1 MRVFGVRRPKHSRY
15 KARYTVPTMKNP
27 TKVMVWGCFSSY
39 GRGTLHFVPQGQ
51 TVNAERYK
59 AMLQEKLQLTMGIHG
74 CRIFQQDLAPAHT
87 ARLVSS
93 WLRDNNIQLLEWP
106 GNSPDLNPIE
116 NLWIILKRKLRQ
128 HQPQSIQELIYFIKR
143 TWCTDVSPAV
153 CKILVASM
161 PQRLRKVIQNRGY
174 ATKY

>member
-51 TVNAERYK
+51 TVNAERYE

-116 NLWIILKRKLRQ
+116 NLWIILKRRVARRAPSNMKDLMYWLRCIWCQEITPELCKKLV
-128 HQPQSIQELIYFIKR
+128 H
-143 TWCTDVSPAV
+143 
-153 CKILVASM
+153 SM
-161 PQRLRKVIQNRGY
+161 PRRIKTVISCKG
-174 ATKY
+174 ASTKY